1 MPENQRM
8 CSYCHQ
14 YKPWTW
20 NGKRLRDGSKIFL
33 DEKENR
39 WSGKRCPECE
49 RRRVRVAL
57 KCTTFERKLI
67 FDELLKQG
75 FEILSASFPL
85 KVAKDGKDFSVAIR
99 YATTQAG
106 QVVLED
112 DGQQLQTDMY
122 ALLFYSV
129 RVVTQSSLKRFEE
142 PKPTLNLPDNGV
154 SCGA

>member
-20 NGKRLRDGSKIFL
+20 DGSKLRDGSKIFV
-33 DEKENR
+33 DEKNHR

-49 RRRVRVAL
+49 RKRVRVAL

-67 FDELLKQG
+67 FDELKKQG
-75 FEILSASFPL
+75 FEVRSESFPL
-85 KVAKDGKDFSVAIR
+85 KVTKDGNEFTVAIR
-99 YATTQAG
+99 YAATQGG
-106 QVVLED
+106 QIVIED

-129 RVVTQSSLKRFEE
+129 RVVTQTSLKRLQE
-142 PKPTLNLPDNGV
+142 PKSTLNSPDNSV
-154 SCGA
+154 SCGT